1 MCNFLGSGSLQQ
13 KFGATDVPVLQLPVT
28 AQFYW
33 GSKGT
38 YILKAW
44 GQADPKVRR
53 ETSGSILAPLF
64 TLFFLPLSLSYVNWA
79 SQEGCLF
86 YLRLLLQSSDLS
98 LFYAWA
104 VPFVFQLLPF
114 WIPFSYSRTSLVA
127 QTVRHLSTM
136 RETWVQ
142 ALGWEDPLE
151 REMAIH
157 SSTIAWKIPWTEELA
172 WLQSIG
178 LQRVGHD
185 WVTSLSLSLPYSSYL
200 TILTKHV
207 YMHINFSKYGLK

>member
-1 MCNFLGSGSLQQ
+1 MYQCYSSL
-13 KFGATDVPVLQLPVT
+13 LQLSFIGEAKEHTSSRREGRLTQKSEEKPL
-28 AQFYW
+28 AQFW
-33 GSKGT
+33 
-38 YILKAW
+38 L
-44 GQADPKVRR
+44 
-53 ETSGSILAPLF
+53 LF
-64 TLFFLPLSLSYVNWA
+64 LRFFFLPLSLSYVNWA

-104 VPFVFQLLPF
+104 FPFVFQLLPF
-114 WIPFSYSRTSLVA
+114 WIPFSYSRTSLLA

-142 ALGWEDPLE
+142 SLGQEDPLE

-185 WVTSLSLSLPYSSYL
+185 
-200 TILTKHV
+200 
-207 YMHINFSKYGLK
+207 